1 MQALSAVLHLN
12 VKVAYLDGRGAG
24 DEVDFVDFENGAGK
38 DVNGIRDL
46 VLLYRYVDGLIF
58 LHMRDLDSSADQV
71 ITISLNAASQ
81 SMNEKACLPSRYMDD
96 YYQ

>member
-46 VLLYRYVDGLIF
+46 VLLYRSVNDWQSSVAGKLIF
-58 LHMRDLDSSADQV
+58 AGSFF
-71 ITISLNAASQ
+71 Q
-81 SMNEKACLPSRYMDD
+81 SWPLRYSRTSRIGA
-96 YYQ
+96 